1 MPKKRWIVVWSLKAH
16 IEVLMAVATIH
27 LVHVGDQLEAGLVG
41 WDQKVSSQHLH
52 YMLKNLAKTVLLL
65 GFIIFH
71 RSDYPVQMPKNVFDM
86 THCLFHFA
94 CRRSV
99 RA

>member
-1 MPKKRWIVVWSLKAH
+1 MGVVPKKRWIVVWSLKAH

-65 GFIIFH
+65 GLVKLTLEVIQGMRI
-71 RSDYPVQMPKNVFDM
+71 SSADAKK
-86 THCLFHFA
+86 CL
-94 CRRSV
+94 
-99 RA
+99 